1 MQFQF
6 LNFKTA
12 RNAISQKID
21 LFDFT
26 SFFAWTFLNSNY
38 LNSTGE
44 SQLQQLVKDPGH
56 TDEEIELLIK
66 EGSNVNHADK
76 SGYRPLHDAALSN
89 CSNYVKVSFAYI

>member
-1 MQFQF
+1 MYY
-6 LNFKTA
+6 T
-12 RNAISQKID
+12 
-21 LFDFT
+21 
-26 SFFAWTFLNSNY
+26 Y
-38 LNSTGE
+38 LNSIGE

-89 CSNYVKVSFAYI
+89 CSNYVKVSFVFMNSYLEYCFIKAQGYPRSCCICQ